1 VARANVELTV
11 NAQGAVGPLRSV
23 QQQAGQTQT
32 AVKSLQK
39 AVTGLV
45 GAFSAAQAIRFVFAK
60 TAELETQTR
69 SLQVLTGS
77 VQQAKQI
84 IEELQQLGAVT
95 PFTSTELIDAAKRL
109 QAFGVEGDR
118 VVEVTRRLADA
129 SGATGAE
136 LQGLVTAYG
145 QVVAKGRLQ
154 GEELLQFQERG
165 VGLQQELQKMY
176 KLSGKE
182 LQDALSK
189 GRISAEAVEV
199 AIQRLTS
206 AGGKYANGAVAQS
219 DTLAGRFSTLQDGID
234 QLARRL
240 GQVLTP
246 ALKSIFNQAIA
257 AVDAVNQ
264 ALAAGRGGGFSRSV
278 FGARQALNV
287 GATSQAVDNIA
298 KGIGQINAQK
308 NKTGIQQ
315 NLQALQQYQRLL
327 QSVGADDPNASR
339 AVTLQGLILQKID
352 QNIEAQRELNKQTQ
366 AQGKI
371 FDVPPLAAPDGKTG
385 GGKTKKPRESKLG
398 ELTRELQLAQD
409 IYAIQGGILSAR
421 GAENKALEITRQAQL
436 ELRQVTDKMA
446 AVKADKDVPA
456 AEKLQQLAALEYQ
469 SKAISQ
475 QLGFDLA
482 QQEQEKAKNAADAI
496 QRLVDEQALLQAKL
510 DGNEAEVMLSQQIR
524 DLKKQYPGLNEAD
537 AKTIIESTNKLK
549 EQIAVADQ
557 MKQVYAD
564 IGGSIKSG
572 VVDAITSAV
581 EGTKTLSEVANNMLR
596 NIANR
601 LLDVAINMALFGAM
615 SGTGTGGGLLGG
627 LFKKRAMGGSVSGG
641 STYLVGERGPELFTP
656 GRSGGIAPSGS
667 FGDMGNITVN
677 VDAGGSTVQGDGN
690 QAKAL
695 GAAIGAAVQAELIK
709 QKRPGGLLA

>member
-1 VARANVELTV
+1 MARANVELTV

-32 AVKSLQK
+32 AVKSLQN

-199 AIQRLTS
+199 AIRRLTS

-327 QSVGADDPNASR
+327 QSIGADDRNASR
-339 AVTLQGLILQKID
+339 AEELQGLILQKID
-352 QNIEAQRELNKQTQ
+352 QNIAAQKELNKQTQ

-385 GGKTKKPRESKLG
+385 GGRT
-398 ELTRELQLAQD
+398 
-409 IYAIQGGILSAR
+409 
-421 GAENKALEITRQAQL
+421 GAS
-436 ELRQVTDKMA
+436 
-446 AVKADKDVPA
+446 A
-456 AEKLQQLAALEYQ
+456 AERAAKQAAEREKEIQERLRGLRLEQDLIKQTGTAKQLQYEAERAGDKQLLIRLQAEEEINTITNQLAATNVG
-469 SKAISQ
+469 IT
-475 QLGFDLA
+475 D
-482 QQEQEKAKNAADAI
+482 
-496 QRLVDEQALLQAKL
+496 QRLIDQNIQKATLEIANVQAQTERQLAEEKRAANQRQMDDMKKFIEQQYEMNTAIKQQRALADGIASVVGQNMTTAFDALISGAKSWQQSLQQIASGVLVDIAKQLLQIFVIEQAINA
-510 DGNEAEVMLSQQIR
+510 IR
-524 DLKKQYPGLNEAD
+524 SFLTPFNPATPL
-537 AKTIIESTNKLK
+537 
-549 EQIAVADQ
+549 
-557 MKQVYAD
+557 
-564 IGGSIKSG
+564 
-572 VVDAITSAV
+572 
-581 EGTKTLSEVANNMLR
+581 
-596 NIANR
+596 
-601 LLDVAINMALFGAM
+601 GA
-615 SGTGTGGGLLGG
+615 GGGTVGKYGTLGPNYG
-627 LFKKRAMGGSVSGG
+627 IPQRAKGGSVMGG
-641 STYLVGERGPELFTP
+641 QSYLVGERGPELFTP
-656 GRSGGIAPSGS
+656 GRTGSVAPNGS
-667 FGDMGNITVN
+667 FGSANIVVN
-677 VDAGGSTVQGDGN
+677 VDAKGTQAQGN
-690 QAKAL
+690 QPNSAAL
-695 GAAIGAAVQAELIK
+695 GRAIGAAVQAELIK